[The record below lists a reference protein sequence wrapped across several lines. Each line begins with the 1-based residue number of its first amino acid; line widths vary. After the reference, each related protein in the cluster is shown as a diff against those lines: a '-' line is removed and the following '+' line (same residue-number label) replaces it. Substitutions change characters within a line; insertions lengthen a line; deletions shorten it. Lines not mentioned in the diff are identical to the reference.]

1 MFQVQ
6 LIVKIVVKAV
16 TARQPELQSV
26 MNVLLMNCEMV
37 RGNAF
42 LALLKI
48 PLTRLTERWDLYS
61 VTSVTSENITSENI
75 LAGKV
80 PVDSV
85 QLDTT
90 AKLGLWKLPRAIRVH
105 EEHTRQPLLLPVVE
119 RFIYKARVYARL
131 VHQDH
136 TIAY

>member
-26 MNVLLMNCEMV
+26 MNVLLMNCAMV
-37 RGNAF
+37 RRGNAF
-42 LALLKI
+42 LALKS
-48 PLTRLTERWDLYS
+48 LTQAITERWDLHS
-61 VTSVTSENITSENI
+61 VTIVTSENMGVT
-75 LAGKV
+75 V

-105 EEHTRQPLLLPVVE
+105 EEHTRQPLLFQAV
-119 RFIYKARVYARL
+119 YKARVYARL
-131 VHQDH
+131 VHQEH